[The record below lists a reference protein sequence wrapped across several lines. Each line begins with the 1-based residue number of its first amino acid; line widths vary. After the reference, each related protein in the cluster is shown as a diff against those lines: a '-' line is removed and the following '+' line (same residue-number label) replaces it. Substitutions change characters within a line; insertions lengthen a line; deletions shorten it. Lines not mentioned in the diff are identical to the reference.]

1 MRINYTCVKD
11 VYGTRVPGD
20 RGKFRTSAHM
30 QPKYTV
36 EEVGR
41 IFRVNRHASLTEI
54 RYDLSEHPLT
64 VFMSMLQV
72 IHKTTGSVMVLK
84 LNKHRANRLSMLKE
98 VQLMKNLSHPNILK

>member
-36 EEVGR
+36 EEVSAMGAR
-41 IFRVNRHASLTEI
+41 GATVATCTC
-54 RYDLSEHPLT
+54 SE
-64 VFMSMLQV
+64 
-72 IHKTTGSVMVLK
+72 
-84 LNKHRANRLSMLKE
+84 
-98 VQLMKNLSHPNILK
+98 